1 LNAAEL
7 RARLRAKSPR
17 PTSTAF
23 DYSRY
28 GNAMSLND
36 PQWGR
41 SGGSGGDGKD
51 EGDAREPRETRG
63 QGNRPQRPGG
73 QDGPPDLDE
82 LWRDFNKRLN
92 GLFGKRSGGGSG
104 RGNGGGPSGG
114 GMRPD
119 AKGAGIGALAVLG
132 AAALIWL
139 GSGFYI
145 VNEGQAGV
153 VTTFGRYTETTPAG
167 FRWRA
172 PWPIQS
178 HEVVDVLSLRT
189 LEIGARGRAD
199 RLKEALMLTD
209 DENIVDMHFTVQYR
223 IKESA
228 EGARD
233 FLFNSKSPT
242 ESVSQSAES
251 AMREV
256 VGRKQMDSV
265 LYESRQEIA
274 EEVRKRMQEMLDR
287 YGTGIVVQ
295 AVAIQNAQPPEQV
308 QAAFDDAVR
317 ATQDRERQ
325 INEGQAYANDVV
337 PKARGLASRLVQEAE
352 GYRSRVVLTASGDAE
367 RFRQILVEY
376 NRAPAVTR
384 DRMYLET
391 MQQVFTNASKVMIDT
406 RSSSNLLYLP
416 LDKLMQQAIADAN
429 ASVRPQVAP
438 VPESSAPTE
447 RPRDPARSRDRESR

>member
-1 LNAAEL
+1 
-7 RARLRAKSPR
+7 
-17 PTSTAF
+17 
-23 DYSRY
+23 
-28 GNAMSLND
+28 MSLND

-41 SGGSGGDGKD
+41 ESGSGGEGKEDGRPTDGKD
-51 EGDAREPRETRG
+51 GRDTRPERDMRP
-63 QGNRPQRPGG
+63 QGNRSQRPG
-73 QDGPPDLDE
+73 QDGPPDLEE

-92 GLFGKRSGGGSG
+92 GLFGKGGPAGAGGG
-104 RGNGGGPSGG
+104 RGNGGQGG
-114 GMRPD
+114 GLRPD

-145 VNEGQAGV
+145 VDEGRVGV
-153 VTTFGRYTETTPAG
+153 VTTFGRYAESTPPG

-172 PWPIQS
+172 PWPIQA
-178 HEVVDVLSLRT
+178 HEVVNVLSLQT
-189 LEIGARGRAD
+189 VEIGARGRSE

-223 IKESA
+223 IKEGQD
-228 EGARD
+228 GAKD
-233 FLFNSKSPT
+233 FLFNSRGPT
-242 ESVSQSAES
+242 EAVQQSAES

-256 VGRKQMDSV
+256 VGRKTMDSV

-287 YGTGIVVQ
+287 YGTGIQVS

-337 PKARGLASRLVQEAE
+337 PKARGLSARVVQEAE
-352 GYRSRVVLTASGDAE
+352 GYRSRVVQSAEGDAA
-367 RFRQILVEY
+367 RFRQVLVEY

-391 MQQVFTNASKVMIDT
+391 MQTVFTNASKVMVDT
-406 RSSSNLLYLP
+406 RTNNSLLYLP
-416 LDKLMQQAIADAN
+416 LDKLMQQTIAEVNTA
-429 ASVRPQVAP
+429 AP
-438 VPESSAPTE
+438 RAPGVTPSPEVTTTPAPATTD
-447 RPRDPARSRDRESR
+447 RSRDGARSRDREPR

>member
-1 LNAAEL
+1 
-7 RARLRAKSPR
+7 
-17 PTSTAF
+17 
-23 DYSRY
+23 
-28 GNAMSLND
+28 MSLND

-51 EGDAREPRETRG
+51 DGAAGDERDTRNDREPPRA
-63 QGNRPQRPGG
+63 QNNRPQRPGG

-92 GLFGKRSGGGSG
+92 NLFGKKTGGSG
-104 RGNGGGPSGG
+104 RGDGGGPTGG

-119 AKGAGIGALAVLG
+119 AKGAGIGALAVL
-132 AAALIWL
+132 AAAVLIWL

-145 VNEGQAGV
+145 VDEGRVGV
-153 VTTFGRYTETTPAG
+153 VTTFGRYSESTPPG

-172 PWPIQS
+172 PWPIQQ
-178 HEVVDVLSLRT
+178 HEVVNVLSLQT
-189 LEIGARGRAD
+189 VEIGARGRGE

-223 IKESA
+223 IKETP

-233 FLFNSKSPT
+233 FLFNSRGPT
-242 ESVSQSAES
+242 EAVQQAAES

-256 VGRKQMDSV
+256 VGRKAMDSV

-287 YGTGIVVQ
+287 YGTGILIS

-325 INEGQAYANDVV
+325 INEGQAYANDIV

-352 GYRSRVVLTASGDAE
+352 GYRSRVVETAQGDAA

-376 NRAPAVTR
+376 NRAPAITR
-384 DRMYLET
+384 DRLYLET
-391 MQQVFTNASKVMIDT
+391 MQTVFTNVSKVMVDT
-406 RSSSNLLYLP
+406 RSNNNLLYLP
-416 LDKLMQQAIADAN
+416 LDKLMQQAIAETN
-429 ASVRPQVAP
+429 AGARMQ
-438 VPESSAPTE
+438 SAPPAEVTAPAPD
-447 RPRDPARSRDRESR
+447 RTRDAARSRDRETR